1 MKQEKEIQVV
11 GLMIEKYCHGHHKTK
26 RHALCGECRE
36 LLEYVKYRRSKCPF
50 GENKT
55 FCSNCRIHCYEPE
68 MRQKIKE
75 VMRYSGPR
83 MITSHPILAISHVLE
98 TKREKRKLKKK
109 EPKKND
115 R

>member
-1 MKQEKEIQVV
+1 MKQEKEIRVV
-11 GLMIEKYCHGHHKTK
+11 SLMIEKYCRGRHNSK
-26 RHALCGECRE
+26 RHELCADCQR
-36 LLEYVKYRRSKCPF
+36 LLEYVKYRREKCPF

-55 FCSNCRIHCYEPE
+55 FCSNCRIHCYKPE

-98 TKREKRKLKKK
+98 TKREKRKLKK
-109 EPKKND
+109 EALKND